1 MGAGEESAAEVA
13 RVGTGSTKV
22 SSTDLISKPSAGEAK
37 RELAGGRADRSLVPC
52 TTARSAEDAEQ
63 SLEAEVTMV
72 TDHAGMDTEGEKWQ
86 VAEESVLM
94 LDRKDT
100 QPEEEE

>member
-1 MGAGEESAAEVA
+1 M
-13 RVGTGSTKV
+13 
-22 SSTDLISKPSAGEAK
+22 
-37 RELAGGRADRSLVPC
+37 
-52 TTARSAEDAEQ
+52 
-63 SLEAEVTMV
+63 EAEVTMV